1 LHQSRYKLTRDCK
14 VNFYVIKEQKKAY
27 VVGSD
32 VHIQEFEKKASALIA
47 NEFLTKKIQI
57 KVPKP
62 ASQILADL
70 KTDPK
75 LSASIKD
82 LFKVKVS
89 FINPDKIELEGDK
102 DSLTA
107 AKDCI
112 QEKINDTRKKYSVRT
127 HKIKGNLKANQVLKN
142 RKCREQLNKIT

>member
-1 LHQSRYKLTRDCK
+1 
-14 VNFYVIKEQKKAY
+14 
-27 VVGSD
+27 

-47 NEFLTKKIQI
+47 DAFLTKKIQI
-57 KVPKP
+57 EVPEP

-82 LFKVKVS
+82 NFKVKVS
-89 FINPDKIELEGDK
+89 FIDPDKIELEGDK

-112 QEKINDTRKKYSVRT
+112 QEKINDTKNKYTVRT
-127 HKIKGNLKANQVLKN
+127 HTIKGNQKANQVLKN
-142 RKCREQLNKIT
+142 RKCHEQLNKIT